1 MISKIGKNHGYVY
14 IKEQGKKVEDINP
27 WWQFEFL
34 RRQLIAFNFGNRT
47 LGTKVA
53 FFEVTAE
60 K

>member
-1 MISKIGKNHGYVY
+1 MITKIGKTMEMCT
-14 IKEQGKKVEDINP
+14 KEQGKKVEDINP

-34 RRQLIAFNFGNRT
+34 RRQLIAFNFGNRPP
-47 LGTKVA
+47 GTKVA

>member
-1 MISKIGKNHGYVY
+1 MILKIGKNHGYVY
-14 IKEQGKKVEDINP
+14 IGEYQRKVEDINP